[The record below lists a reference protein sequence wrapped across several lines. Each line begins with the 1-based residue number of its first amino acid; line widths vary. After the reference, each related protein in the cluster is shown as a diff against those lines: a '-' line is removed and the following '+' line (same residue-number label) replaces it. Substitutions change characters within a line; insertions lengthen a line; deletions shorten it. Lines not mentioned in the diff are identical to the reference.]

1 MFYTVHMKTKAD
13 LLTRPYAVRLSDDDY
28 DRLLRLSK
36 QTKAVSNA
44 EVFREALKVYEVHLK
59 QKES

>member
-13 LLTRPYAVRLSDDDY
+13 LFTRPYALRISDEDHA
-28 DRLLRLSK
+28 RMLRLSK